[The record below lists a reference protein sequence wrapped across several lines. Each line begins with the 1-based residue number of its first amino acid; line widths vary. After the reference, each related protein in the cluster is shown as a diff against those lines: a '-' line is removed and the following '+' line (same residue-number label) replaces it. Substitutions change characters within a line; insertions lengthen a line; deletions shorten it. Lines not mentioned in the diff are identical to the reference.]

1 MAAITFLQ
9 FIWPTLPIQRFT
21 SPFTNGHHMAT
32 PKPKKQDSLFF
43 GSEVSRKFS
52 VATGLNGEK
61 EAAEP
66 PTLTSK
72 LLKPLQAFDN
82 LLQGYPFALVNAL
95 WKAIAYIVLVRFSR
109 FNYVKGFT
117 SMSPLCG
124 LYVGFWLT
132 ASKKEILLLV
142 PLMSL
147 GLFFLDATEDSV
159 LASLLQTVIEVGESC
174 ISYHTI
180 VKFAPDYTDYCN
192 KRTFAI
198 LILASIVAAVSGGL
212 TRGAYVM
219 ISQQLLY
226 TDFVYIFVKIF
237 FSEAIGFIQMIP
249 LALSI
254 AEEAKEQNMFRTRFF
269 KFWAALLCIAGIVL
283 LELFFNRI
291 PHDTAILDLDLLPFV
306 AHIFC
311 FPLVLLSGFL
321 IGNFGFMF
329 ASVVLSVSASV
340 SITHNSVSDNQG
352 VMQMFRLQFF
362 LIVLIVST
370 MSFML
375 LQEERNE
382 SLRESMRAGDQKT
395 SFMAFLC
402 HELRN
407 PLHALVNVSSL
418 VRESLTLTHEQN
430 ELFDAI
436 EASASY
442 MSELI
447 NDVLDTSKFEA
458 GKMKLEYLPVD
469 FKKLVQVVTLPLRES
484 LRARNVD
491 FTCIVDNIPA
501 IISIDPTRIKQVIVN
516 LLSNAVKFTSNGGSI
531 TCAFSCER
539 ISNCTQDMQL
549 KFYVKDSGIGMADNV
564 VKNLFVPFHQA
575 HVSTTREYGGTGL
588 GLAICK
594 KIVDLMGGKIIVT
607 SVKDVG
613 TTFSVEIPVV
623 TDTEGKMAA
632 IDIEHDPHAVR
643 LGVQTSEESMVTTS
657 SLQKVEPRTRKSEEM
672 EMSPSVTSSVYSN
685 DEMPSLPRIDYIFA
699 ENYSISSTPR
709 SVRSITR
716 RSSMSNPR
724 EAFQFMAVH
733 NMMRSSKI
741 HSHRGS
747 FVFNADDA
755 EDDDEDDCSA
765 RSSLKASKK
774 TSGSNNSSSGASSL
788 VPNHSR
794 RMSLSTDMESSP
806 AIQLTTSLQSPPD
819 QTIRFMPPPADL
831 GARSILIVDDSAINR
846 KILVKFLKT
855 LGSFMIDEA
864 IHGLDAIEKIKANG
878 CPYSIIF
885 MDLSMPVMGGREA
898 TERLRKELNVTAPI
912 VAVTGDNLPDDELAK
927 LTEAGFSGVQ
937 PKPFTKEHI
946 ERYLRSLKS

>member
-1 MAAITFLQ
+1 MI
-9 FIWPTLPIQRFT
+9 R
-21 SPFTNGHHMAT
+21 HH
-32 PKPKKQDSLFF
+32 P
-43 GSEVSRKFS
+43 
-52 VATGLNGEK
+52 
-61 EAAEP
+61 
-66 PTLTSK
+66 
-72 LLKPLQAFDN
+72 
-82 LLQGYPFALVNAL
+82 
-95 WKAIAYIVLVRFSR
+95 
-109 FNYVKGFT
+109 
-117 SMSPLCG
+117 
-124 LYVGFWLT
+124 
-132 ASKKEILLLV
+132 
-142 PLMSL
+142 
-147 GLFFLDATEDSV
+147 
-159 LASLLQTVIEVGESC
+159 
-174 ISYHTI
+174 
-180 VKFAPDYTDYCN
+180 
-192 KRTFAI
+192 
-198 LILASIVAAVSGGL
+198 
-212 TRGAYVM
+212 
-219 ISQQLLY
+219 
-226 TDFVYIFVKIF
+226 
-237 FSEAIGFIQMIP
+237 
-249 LALSI
+249 
-254 AEEAKEQNMFRTRFF
+254 
-269 KFWAALLCIAGIVL
+269 
-283 LELFFNRI
+283 
-291 PHDTAILDLDLLPFV
+291 
-306 AHIFC
+306 
-311 FPLVLLSGFL
+311 
-321 IGNFGFMF
+321 
-329 ASVVLSVSASV
+329 
-340 SITHNSVSDNQG
+340 
-352 VMQMFRLQFF
+352 
-362 LIVLIVST
+362 
-370 MSFML
+370 
-375 LQEERNE
+375 
-382 SLRESMRAGDQKT
+382 DQKT

-607 SVKDVG
+607 SVKNVG

-623 TDTEGKMAA
+623 ADTEGKMAA

-643 LGVQTSEESMVTTS
+643 LGVLTSDESMGAHVTTL
-657 SLQKVEPRTRKSEEM
+657 SLQKTEPRSRKSEEIDV
-672 EMSPSVTSSVYSN
+672 SPSVIGSVYSN
-685 DEMPSLPRIDYIFA
+685 DEMPCLPRIDHIFA
-699 ENYSISSTPR
+699 ENFASAPR
-709 SVRSITR
+709 SIRSITR
-716 RSSMSNPR
+716 HSSISNPR
-724 EAFQFMAVH
+724 EAVQLMAVH

-741 HSHRGS
+741 HSRRGS
-747 FVFNADDA
+747 FVFSADDA
-755 EDDDEDDCSA
+755 EDDDEVELNA
-765 RSSLKASKK
+765 RSSPK
-774 TSGSNNSSSGASSL
+774 TSKMKNGSNNSSSGASSL
-788 VPNHSR
+788 VPTHSR
-794 RMSLSTDMESSP
+794 RMSLSTEVTVELSP
-806 AIQLTTSLQSPPD
+806 VFQLPSLQSPQD
-819 QTIRFMPPPADL
+819 QTVRFMSPPADL
-831 GARSILIVDDSAINR
+831 GARSILVVDDSAINR

-864 IHGLDAIEKIKANG
+864 IHGLDAIERIKTNG
-878 CPYSIIF
+878 CSYSIIF

-898 TERLRKELNVTAPI
+898 TEILKRELNVTAPI

-937 PKPFTKEHI
+937 PKPFTREHI
-946 ERYLRSLKS
+946 EKYLRSLKS